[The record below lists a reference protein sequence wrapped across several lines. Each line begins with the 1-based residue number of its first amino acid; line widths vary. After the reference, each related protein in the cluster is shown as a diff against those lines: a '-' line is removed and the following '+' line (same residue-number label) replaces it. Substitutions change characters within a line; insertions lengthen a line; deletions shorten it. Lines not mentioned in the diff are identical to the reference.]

1 MILEEIK
8 NIKETKKDLRKFG
21 LTVGIV
27 IALIGGLLFY
37 YDRASY
43 YYFWLAA
50 LLLVIPAIVSPQV
63 LRPLNKIWMSLA
75 IILGWFMTRVI
86 LSILYYLILT
96 PIGFIARI
104 FGKEFLDLKW
114 KRKQDSYWI
123 NRDKK
128 IPEKIDY
135 ERQF

>member
-27 IALIGGLLFY
+27 IAIISAVLFY
-37 YDRASY
+37 YERASY
-43 YYFWLAA
+43 FYFGLAA
-50 LLLVIPAIVSPQV
+50 MLLIIPAIVFPQV

-96 PIGFIARI
+96 PIGWIAKI
-104 FGKEFLDLKW
+104 AGKEFLDLNW
-114 KRKQDSYWI
+114 KEKKESYWI
-123 NRDKK
+123 KRDKK
-128 IPEKIDY
+128 IPGRIDY

>member
-27 IALIGGLLFY
+27 IAIISAVLFY
-37 YDRASY
+37 YERASY
-43 YYFWLAA
+43 FYFGLAA
-50 LLLVIPAIVSPQV
+50 LLLIVPALVSPQV
-63 LRPLNKIWMSLA
+63 LRPLNKIWMTLA

-86 LSILYYLILT
+86 LSVLYYLILT
-96 PIGFIARI
+96 PIGFIAKI

-114 KRKQDSYWI
+114 NHKKDSHWI
-123 NRDKK
+123 KRDKK
-128 IPEKIDY
+128 IPERIDY

>member
-1 MILEEIK
+1 MIIEEIK

-27 IALIGGLLFY
+27 IAVISAVLFY
-37 YDRASY
+37 YERASY
-43 YYFWLAA
+43 FYFGLAA
-50 LLLVIPAIVSPQV
+50 LLLMIPAIVYPQV

-86 LSILYYLILT
+86 LSILYYLIVT
-96 PIGFIARI
+96 PIGFFARI

-114 KRKQDSYWI
+114 NRKQDSYWI
-123 NRDKK
+123 LRDKK
-128 IPEKIDY
+128 NPEQIDY